1 MLNWPDWFR
10 LEVGQIRLLGSGF
23 VGGRIMDFKFQFLTR
38 GTCSNIYRIY
48 CFFLT
53 QKLLF
58 LTAETWFSILFTII
72 VELVPAAIKTSIIGM
87 TLFAMNIIGG
97 NVTLAIDPL
106 EKAIGYKEALY
117 LFWPML
123 AAIGKVF

>member
-1 MLNWPDWFR
+1 M
-10 LEVGQIRLLGSGF
+10 V
-23 VGGRIMDFKFQFLTR
+23 
-38 GTCSNIYRIY
+38 
-48 CFFLT
+48 FFLT